1 MAGAVDSVFRFQPY
15 LENLGPLGSYNNIYG
30 VFKRGILI
38 FAAVVVARDVKRTTS
53 AFIELWPLTLSLVW
67 IMVSSVWSIDPW
79 TSFARS
85 TALTTI
91 IVMTV
96 GLVGRHGVT
105 GVMKSIHIA
114 GVIVLVA
121 SFALLVIGPT
131 FAFEQFGLGASF
143 RAGFW
148 HKNQLA
154 LFLTCF
160 VICLVADWNSEKHVF
175 RLVKDAVMLVGSFI
189 LIWQSHSVSG
199 IVISSGAV
207 LIACLLSFHQRVV
220 RAPLVMLTGLFIAV
234 LLVLILVGVGK
245 DALLEGFGRDPTL
258 TGRTTVWELAW
269 QSVVERPILGFGY
282 GSYWTALSG
291 AKYSFGDSWLP
302 PDAHNGFL
310 DALLGGGVVLLTLI
324 IYQTWILIKRS
335 IVSALGARSTIAW
348 FMVLVGA
355 LLPVYNSV
363 ESIYLRDY
371 SIATLLFVT
380 VLFAHSRSVA
390 GGSNGLARTSRE
402 P

>member
-1 MAGAVDSVFRFQPY
+1 
-15 LENLGPLGSYNNIYG
+15 
-30 VFKRGILI
+30 
-38 FAAVVVARDVKRTTS
+38 
-53 AFIELWPLTLSLVW
+53 
-67 IMVSSVWSIDPW
+67 
-79 TSFARS
+79 
-85 TALTTI
+85 
-91 IVMTV
+91 
-96 GLVGRHGVT
+96 
-105 GVMKSIHIA
+105 
-114 GVIVLVA
+114 
-121 SFALLVIGPT
+121 
-131 FAFEQFGLGASF
+131 
-143 RAGFW
+143 
-148 HKNQLA
+148 
-154 LFLTCF
+154 
-160 VICLVADWNSEKHVF
+160 
-175 RLVKDAVMLVGSFI
+175 
-189 LIWQSHSVSG
+189 
-199 IVISSGAV
+199 
-207 LIACLLSFHQRVV
+207 
-220 RAPLVMLTGLFIAV
+220 
-234 LLVLILVGVGK
+234 VGK